1 MKLKAGVHMNV
12 SRDRLSV
19 IGKLIGIYREERRGN
34 TQNSFTLKKF
44 CEGICSINTLKNIE
58 AGGLSRSEDVYIE
71 LLGKLDLKFGE
82 FLVVD
87 EALVNLFAEL
97 YKAIEFY
104 ERETVILLIEKG
116 KRLLYQVKD
125 YIYYSETYYI
135 LDRLYEYYTYDSQI
149 NELELRKYL
158 MFLDKEVFCFDDI
171 LKLLIYVKSST
182 YCVLDM
188 EQYIKIVNKIKLD
201 NVKLHCLKIN
211 LIHYYLSKGDF
222 ISMNKIIDELEEI
235 FAYEDN
241 RIRLLDILNCRVSL
255 NSYNNKV
262 ILDVVIDHIEELIK
276 TYNFP
281 DIKLS
286 EAYAN
291 IGSAFHNDKNYNLA
305 LEYYK
310 KSFSFYRD
318 NYLPTILYMADC
330 QNRLGLDID
339 IPILDDKD
347 ISSYPVEL
355 IKMYKYFTLG
365 NDIPAFVK
373 QNYIMKQILPYLE
386 NEVNIEIFKY
396 ELGRIVDITG
406 HYKNFLIFER
416 EIQKKS
422 YS

>member
-1 MKLKAGVHMNV
+1 MNV

-71 LLGKLDLKFGE
+71 LLDKLDLKFGE
-82 FLVVD
+82 FPVID
-87 EALVNLFAEL
+87 EAIDKLMKGL

-104 ERETVILLIEKG
+104 EREDVIILIDKS
-116 KRLLYQVKD
+116 KRVLYEVKE
-125 YIYYSETYYI
+125 YVYYSEIYQI
-135 LDRLYEYYTYDSQI
+135 LDKLYEYYNYDSQI
-149 NELELRKYL
+149 DEVDLQKYL
-158 MFLDKEVFCFDDI
+158 VILSKGLLKINDI
-171 LKLLIYVKSST
+171 LKLLIYSKSSS

-188 EQYIKIVNKIKLD
+188 ELYTKIVDMIDLVD
-201 NVKLHCLKIN
+201 VDLHCLKIN
-211 LIHYYLSKGDF
+211 LIHYYLSIGDF
-222 ISMNKIIDELEEI
+222 ISMNNIIDDLEHVFLEEG
-235 FAYEDN
+235 N
-241 RIRLLDILNCRVSL
+241 KIRLLDILNCRVSL

-262 ILDVVIDHIEELIK
+262 NLNIVIDRIEELIK
-276 TYNFP
+276 KYKYP

-286 EAYAN
+286 ETFAN
-291 IGSAFHNDKNYNLA
+291 IGFAFHNDKNYILS

-310 KSFSFYRD
+310 KSFSYYRD
-318 NYLPTILYMADC
+318 SYLPTILYMADC
-330 QNRLGLDID
+330 QNRLGLDIN
-339 IPILDDKD
+339 IPILNDKD

-365 NDIPAFVK
+365 DDIPVFVK
-373 QNYIMKQILPYLE
+373 QNYIMKQILPHLE

-406 HYKNFLIFER
+406 QYKNFLVFER
-416 EIQKKS
+416 EIQKKIHNR
-422 YS
+422 